1 MRRAA
6 FSLLF
11 IVLFPTAWLAAEEP
25 PEMQLILLGTG
36 YPRPDPE
43 RAGPATA
50 VVVGDRIFIV
60 DAGRNVMTRFWQTQ
74 LPSKDIRA
82 VFLTH
87 LHSDHTSGLPD
98 LFATSWIFGRYA
110 PLEFYGPEGTD
121 KLADALVTYFAEDIR
136 IRRDLTE
143 IHPGAGASINPHIVQ
158 EGVVYEDA
166 DVRITAFA
174 VDHRPVEPAFGYRFD
189 LLAPGSGDEA
199 GPAAG
204 RPQASS
210 SAFRTSLRKAGQPFR
225 VDNDCSVSHGAL
237 APEANPPSPSF
248 SVTSVSS
255 VVKSPSISDAGSAP
269 PPSPRCILYSV
280 VISGDTRP
288 SENLIKHAK
297 GADILVH
304 EVYLPEHF
312 DDVDSPEVAARL
324 KAYHTSADEVGQVAA
339 AAEVKLLVL
348 THVIPGDGE
357 KTILERA
364 SKHFKGKVVV
374 GKDLM
379 RF

>member
-1 MRRAA
+1 
-6 FSLLF
+6 
-11 IVLFPTAWLAAEEP
+11 
-25 PEMQLILLGTG
+25 MQVILLGTG

-43 RAGPATA
+43 RAGPSTA
-50 VVVGDRIFIV
+50 VVVGDRVFIV
-60 DAGRNVMTRFWQTQ
+60 DAGRNVMTRFWQTG
-74 LPSKDIRA
+74 LPSKNFRA

-98 LFATSWIFGRYA
+98 LFATSWIFGRHQ
-110 PLEFYGPEGTD
+110 PLAFYGPEGTD
-121 KLADALVTYFAEDIR
+121 QLADALLQYFAEDIR

-143 IHPGAGASINPHIVQ
+143 MQPAAGATLRVKTVR
-158 EGVVYEDA
+158 EGVVYEDD
-166 DVRITAFA
+166 DVRVTAFA
-174 VDHRPVEPAFGYRFD
+174 VDHRPVVPAFGYRFD

-199 GPAAG
+199 GVAAG
-204 RPQASS
+204 RPPASS
-210 SAFRTSLRKAGQPFR
+210 SAFRQGTASAVPHSDKEK
-225 VDNDCSVSHGAL
+225 GAL
-237 APEANPPSPSF
+237 APEVSPS
-248 SVTSVSS
+248 
-255 VVKSPSISDAGSAP
+255 SPSRRIV
-269 PPSPRCILYSV
+269 YSV

-297 GADILVH
+297 GTAILVH

-357 KTILERA
+357 KTILDRA
-364 SKHFKGKVVV
+364 SRHFKGKIVV

-379 RF
+379 KF

>member
-1 MRRAA
+1 MLRAA
-6 FSLLF
+6 IFLLVA
-11 IVLFPTAWLAAEEP
+11 VLFPAAWLAADEP
-25 PEMQLILLGTG
+25 AMQVILLGTG

-50 VVVGDRIFIV
+50 IVVGDRVFLV
-60 DAGRNVMTRFWQTQ
+60 DAGRNVMTRFWQTG
-74 LPSKDIRA
+74 LPSKNLRA

-98 LFATSWIFGRYA
+98 LFATTWIFGRHQ
-110 PLEFYGPEGTD
+110 PLALYGPVGTN
-121 KLADALVTYFAEDIR
+121 KLADALLAYFAEDIH

-143 IHPGAGASINPHIVQ
+143 MQPAAGATLRVKTVR
-158 EGVVYEDA
+158 EGVVYEDD
-166 DVRITAFA
+166 DVRVTAFA
-174 VDHRPVEPAFGYRFD
+174 VDHRPVAPAFGYRFD

-199 GPAAG
+199 GVAAD

-210 SAFRTSLRKAGQPFR
+210 SAFRQGTASAVPNSDKEKGAFR
-225 VDNDCSVSHGAL
+225 SEAHAERRPRAESRG
-237 APEANPPSPSF
+237 APEVSGSPS
-248 SVTSVSS
+248 
-255 VVKSPSISDAGSAP
+255 
-269 PPSPRCILYSV
+269 SPRRIRYSV

-288 SENLIKHAK
+288 SENLIKHSK
-297 GADILVH
+297 GVDILVH

-312 DDVDSPEVAARL
+312 DDVDSPEVAARF

-339 AAEVKLLVL
+339 AAGVKLLVL
-348 THVIPGDGE
+348 THVIPTDGE
-357 KTILERA
+357 ATILDRA
-364 SKHFKGKVVV
+364 SKHFRGKIVV